1 MLGETILCF
10 PGPSGP
16 ASTENMPKGIFPGRF
31 GPKEDFPQA
40 PFQESHKKGIIIAYF
55 LMISLP
61 VKVRR
66 KKNHVSGCCA

>member
-31 GPKEDFPQA
+31 GPKEDFPQT
-40 PFQESHKKGIIIAYF
+40 PFQESRIIIRSIRIWQ
-55 LMISLP
+55 MP
-61 VKVRR
+61 
-66 KKNHVSGCCA
+66 KNLI